1 MQRDSQNRQPL
12 GADVKKLTELQ
23 RAIDEIFATNWKRR
37 EGEVVPEA
45 EDVRLG
51 NDAVEL
57 EATVL
62 YADLVD
68 STGLVQGYKDWFA
81 AEVYK
86 TYLMCS
92 SEMIRNNGGVVTAFD
107 GDRVMGVFNGKT
119 KNSAAAKCALQINY
133 MVSKEINPR
142 MKKRYSD
149 TAFTVHQAVG
159 IDTSHLFVARTGVR
173 GANDLV
179 WVGRA
184 ANYAAKLCG
193 LRDTSYS
200 TFITAEV
207 YNRLLDSSKYG
218 GDPKRD
224 MWTKFTWEEFGIVAY
239 KSSWQWEPD

>member
-1 MQRDSQNRQPL
+1 
-12 GADVKKLTELQ
+12 VKTLAELQ
-23 RAIDEIFATNWKRR
+23 TAVDEIFATRWKRR
-37 EGEVVPEA
+37 DGEVVPEA
-45 EDVRLG
+45 EDVTLG

-57 EATVL
+57 DATVL
-62 YADLVD
+62 YADLVE
-68 STGLVQGYKDWFA
+68 STALVQSYKDWFA

-92 SEMIRNNGGVVTAFD
+92 SELIKNNGGVVVAFD
-107 GDRVMGVFNGKT
+107 GDRVMGVFIGKT
-119 KNSAAAKCALQINY
+119 KNTSAAKCALQINY
-133 MVSKEINPR
+133 MVGKEINPR
-142 MKKRYSD
+142 IRTAYPD
-149 TAFTVHQAVG
+149 TGFTAKQVVG
-159 IDTSHLFVARTGVR
+159 IDTSRLFVARTGVR

-193 LRDTSYS
+193 MRDQGHT

-207 YNRLLDSSKYG
+207 YNKLLDSSKYG

-239 KSSWQWEPD
+239 KSSWRWQPD